1 MDNKQAQCEEKAW
14 YRVTMLR
21 AMIVRIHINNNN
33 IRAAE
38 EECDR
43 CLRAA
48 VHSCNARCKWD
59 KHADVLRKM
68 GGFAKR
74 ALAEA
79 YAVRRQ
85 MDEARYLQSLK
96 GGEAI

>member
-1 MDNKQAQCEEKAW
+1 MDNKQAQREEKEW
-14 YRVTMLR
+14 HQVTILR
-21 AMIVRIHINNNN
+21 AIIVRIHIDNNN

-48 VHSCNARCKWD
+48 VHSYNARCKWD
-59 KHADVLRKM
+59 KHADISGEM

-85 MDEARYLQSLK
+85 IDEARYLQSLK

>member
-1 MDNKQAQCEEKAW
+1 MDNKQAQREEKEW
-14 YRVTMLR
+14 HQVTILR
-21 AMIVRIHINNNN
+21 AIIVRIHIDNNN

-59 KHADVLRKM
+59 KHADISGEM

-85 MDEARYLQSLK
+85 IDEARYLQSLK